1 MRPSLAVLA
10 CGLVLLVG
18 CGSATSNSTSTSSTV
33 QTPVANAAG
42 PYTGA
47 PGVAVSFNGSNS
59 TDPQG
64 QTLTYAWDFG
74 DSSTGTGASP
84 THTYAT
90 AGYYTAKLTVTD
102 TSNLSNTTGV
112 GVTIAVAPLTS
123 AALTGV
129 VTSGLTPIAAA
140 KVYLLAANTAGYGAI
155 SASLLSA
162 AQTGASD
169 SVGAYVT
176 TDRNGNFSLTGEYS
190 CVSGQQL
197 YLYALGGNKS
207 VNASSG
213 LLAAI
218 GSCPASGASA
228 IYATVNEV
236 TTVATAYAIAG
247 FATDAI
253 HVASSG
259 TALAKVGVAN
269 AFANAANLATLST
282 GVALA
287 TTPAG
292 NGTVPQ
298 TEINTLANILASCV
312 ETASCTTLF
321 TTATSDGTI
330 TGTVP
335 SETATAAIN
344 IAHHPGSNITTLYAL
359 ATSTDYTPSMSS
371 WLATSD
377 FTMALTFTGG
387 GLSEGYRMAI
397 DGSGNAWVANYSG
410 NSVTKFSNTGTVLS
424 GSSGFTGGG
433 LNNPYGVAIDG
444 SGNAWISNSSGNSI
458 TKLST
463 SGAVLSGTNGYTGGG
478 LSNPSPIAIDG
489 VGNVWAANN
498 TESVT
503 EFSGLGSILSG
514 ASGYAAGGGA
524 PYNVGIA
531 LDGSGSAWILY
542 GGSPQSIAK
551 ILSTGSSFY
560 SGWGRSL
567 SVTGGID
574 VGAIAID
581 SAGNA
586 WVPYRYGVMK
596 IATGGYILGSYSALV
611 PNYPTGIAIDGSGN
625 VWVASNG
632 NGIIECSS
640 GGLILSVVGP
650 GFSGF
655 ASGTV
660 LGSSGGLAVDGSG
673 DVWVSTGNGSG
684 VAELLGI
691 ATPVITPIVAG
702 LPATPTTD
710 GSSNLGTRP

>member
-1 MRPSLAVLA
+1 
-10 CGLVLLVG
+10 
-18 CGSATSNSTSTSSTV
+18 
-33 QTPVANAAG
+33 VANAAG

-359 ATSTDYTPSMSS
+359 ATSAVYSPR
-371 WLATSD
+371 LASVSED
-377 FTMALTFTGG
+377 FTIVLSFTGG
-387 GLSEGYRMAI
+387 VSEENRMAI
-397 DGSGNAWVANYSG
+397 DGSGNVWVANYSG
-410 NSVTKFSNTGTVLS
+410 NSVTKFSSTGAILSGLNGFTDGGLNNPCGIAIDGSNNAWISNYSGNSVTKLSNSGAVLS
-424 GSSGFTGGG
+424 GANGYTGGG
-433 LNNPYGVAIDG
+433 LNASCIIAIDGSGNAWTTNYSTNSVTEISSLGTALSGIRGYIGGGLYSPHGIAIDG
-444 SGNAWISNSSGNSI
+444 SGNAWISNGASE
-458 TKLST
+458 TVAELST
-463 SGAVLSGTNGYTGGG
+463 TGSVLSGSSGISLGTFVPPFFTTG
-478 LSNPSPIAIDG
+478 LA
-489 VGNVWAANN
+489 V
-498 TESVT
+498 
-503 EFSGLGSILSG
+503 
-514 ASGYAAGGGA
+514 
-524 PYNVGIA
+524 
-531 LDGSGSAWILY
+531 DGS
-542 GGSPQSIAK
+542 
-551 ILSTGSSFY
+551 
-560 SGWGRSL
+560 
-567 SVTGGID
+567 
-574 VGAIAID
+574 
-581 SAGNA
+581 GNA
-586 WVPYRYGVMK
+586 WVVYSVGVAK
-596 IATGGYILGSYSALV
+596 LSNGRKSLSNWYTQGFPVS
-611 PNYPTGIAIDGSGN
+611 IAIDGSGN
-625 VWVASNG
+625 AWVSDQMACTIAEYTSFG
-632 NGIIECSS
+632 DSGEFGYSGMSS
-640 GGLILSVVGP
+640 GNSCNYDV
-650 GFSGF
+650 
-655 ASGTV
+655 
-660 LGSSGGLAVDGSG
+660 AVDGSG
-673 DVWVSTGNGSG
+673 NVWATDNNGSG
-684 VAELLGI
+684 VVELLGI